1 MNKHSNLSRI
11 LALLLVAAVTISV
24 IAVPADVSAASKK
37 KHKKSKVTCSISFKN
52 INGNTV
58 IKKGKKIKVAYSAKS
73 SNGKKVKVR
82 FRSSNRRVA
91 TVSRNGVI
99 KAKRNGTVK
108 ITATG
113 YVKGRKRGKK
123 TVKIKVGKPVTGI
136 SLSGYTYLRAGRT
149 TKLNS
154 AVSPSNAT
162 NKKIEWSS
170 SNTRAVVVD
179 QNGNIT
185 GVGNGSAVITARASD
200 GSGASRAVTVYSHRY
215 TKNDTHWIAHRGLH
229 ETATEN
235 SAAAFTLAG
244 KAGFWGC
251 ECDIWETKHVITE
264 TVVEEPTNY
273 NEVLDAD
280 VTEEADDNDVILDE
294 DITDAEANKQT
305 TKVVE
310 DFDIVIN
317 HDPTFK
323 RLFGVNSYV
332 NDLTKEEIK
341 NKIPQVCFFKQYLD
355 ICKGSKGTSPMVPI
369 IEIKDYDM
377 SDAGIKKFV
386 DMVNDA
392 GLLKTAQF
400 ISFDATVLERTQN
413 YILAEYGFKP
423 YCGYLIGGGNVSSAV
438 TLAKNKG
445 FSGINIAYTLLTPA
459 VNTQC
464 RNYGLKIC
472 TWTYN
477 NSIGCDEALYKHLIS
492 GNYNVYST
500 TADGKFY

>member
-1 MNKHSNLSRI
+1 MNKRSNLSRI
-11 LALLLVAAVTISV
+11 IALLLVAAVTISV
-24 IAVPADVSAASKK
+24 IVVPTNVSAASKK

-58 IKKGKKIKVAYSAKS
+58 IKKGKKLKVAYSAKS

-136 SLSGYTYLRAGRT
+136 SLSGYTYLRAGRS
-149 TKLNS
+149 TKIKS
-154 AVSPSNAT
+154 VITPSNAT
-162 NKKIEWSS
+162 NKKIVWNS
-170 SNTRAVVVD
+170 SNTSAVKVD

-185 GVGNGSAVITARASD
+185 GIGNGSAVITARAAD
-200 GSGASRAVTVYSHRY
+200 GSGASRTVTVYSHRY
-215 TKNDTHWIAHRGLH
+215 SKNDTLWIAHRGLH
-229 ETATEN
+229 EKATEN
-235 SAAAFTLAG
+235 SAEAFILAG

-264 TVVEEPTNY
+264 TVIEEPTDY
-273 NEVLDAD
+273 NEVQDAD
-280 VTEEADDNDVILDE
+280 VTEESADNDVILDA
-294 DITDAEANKQT
+294 DITDVEENKQT

-317 HDPTFK
+317 HDSTFN
-323 RLFGVNSYV
+323 RLFGVNAYV
-332 NDLTKEEIK
+332 NDLTSDEIRSNSK
-341 NKIPQVCFFKQYLD
+341 LSKVCFFDKYLEA
-355 ICKGSKGTSPMVPI
+355 CKKYGMVPI

-377 SDAGIKKFV
+377 SDAGIEKFV
-386 DMVNDA
+386 EMVDYA

-413 YILAEYGFKP
+413 YILAEHGFKP

-445 FSGINIAYTLLTPA
+445 FSGINIYYPLLTPA
-459 VNTQC
+459 VNKQC

-472 TWTYN
+472 TWTYY
-477 NSIGCDEALYKHLIS
+477 NSIGFDEALYNHLIS

-500 TADGKFY
+500 TTDGKFY

>member
-1 MNKHSNLSRI
+1 MNKQSISSRI
-11 LALLLVAAVTISV
+11 LALLMVIAVTISV
-24 IAVPADVSAASKK
+24 AAMPADVYAVSKK
-37 KHKKSKVTCSISFKN
+37 KAKKPKITCSITFKN
-52 INGNTV
+52 INGDTV
-58 IKKGKKIKVAYSAKS
+58 IKKGKRLKVAYSAKS

-82 FRSSNRRVA
+82 FRTSNRRVA

-108 ITATG
+108 ITAIG
-113 YVKGRKRGKK
+113 YIKGRKRGSK

-136 SLSGYTYLRAGRT
+136 SLSGYTYLRAGRS
-149 TKLNS
+149 TKLSS
-154 AVSPSNAT
+154 AISPSNAT
-162 NKKIEWSS
+162 NKKIDWSS

-215 TKNDTHWIAHRGLH
+215 TKKDTHWIAHRGLH

-235 SAAAFTLAG
+235 SEAAFTLAG

-264 TVVEEPTNY
+264 TVVEESADC
-273 NEVLDAD
+273 NEELDEDAAED
-280 VTEEADDNDVILDE
+280 AADNDVILDADVAYDE
-294 DITDAEANKQT
+294 AETQS
-305 TKVVE
+305 TKMVE

-317 HDPTFK
+317 HDPTFN
-323 RLFGVNSYV
+323 RLFGVNTYV
-332 NDLTKEEIK
+332 NELTSDEIRSN
-341 NKIPQVCFFKQYLD
+341 NKLSKVCFFDKYLAVCKQYGM
-355 ICKGSKGTSPMVPI
+355 IPI

-377 SDAGIKKFV
+377 SDAGIEKFV
-386 DMVNDA
+386 GMVNEE

-438 TLAKNKG
+438 TLAKKKG

-477 NSIGCDEALYKHLIS
+477 NSIGCDEVLYKHLIS

>member
-1 MNKHSNLSRI
+1 MNKRITISRI
-11 LALLLVAAVTISV
+11 LALLLVAVVTISV
-24 IAVPADVSAASKK
+24 MAVPADVNAASKRKYK
-37 KHKKSKVTCSISFKN
+37 KPKVICFISLKN

-58 IKKGKKIKVAYSAKS
+58 IKKGKKLKIAYFAKS

-82 FRSSNRRVA
+82 FRSSNRRIA
-91 TVSRNGVI
+91 TVSGKGVI

-108 ITATG
+108 ITVTG
-113 YVKGRKRGKK
+113 YVKGRKRGSK

-136 SLSGYTYLRAGRT
+136 SLSGYTYLRAGRST
-149 TKLNS
+149 TLRTS
-154 AVSPSNAT
+154 ITPSNAT
-162 NKKIEWSS
+162 NKKIVWSS
-170 SNTRAVVVD
+170 SNTGAVIVD
-179 QNGNIT
+179 QSGNIT
-185 GVGNGSAVITARASD
+185 GVGNGSAVITAKAAD
-200 GSGASRAVTVYSHRY
+200 GSGANRSTTVYSHRY
-215 TKNDTHWIAHRGLH
+215 TKDDTHWIAHRGLH

-235 SAAAFTLAG
+235 SEAAFTLAG

-264 TVVEEPTNY
+264 TMVEEPVDY
-273 NEVLDAD
+273 NEVLETAVPEESADNGAILDAD
-280 VTEEADDNDVILDE
+280 VT
-294 DITDAEANKQT
+294 DAEAESQS
-305 TKVVE
+305 TKAVE

-317 HDPTFK
+317 HDPTFN
-323 RLFGVNSYV
+323 RLFGVNVYV
-332 NDLTKEEIK
+332 NDVTSDEIRSNSK
-341 NKIPQVCFFKQYLD
+341 LSKVCFFDKYLEA
-355 ICKGSKGTSPMVPI
+355 CKNYGMIPI

-377 SDAGIKKFV
+377 SDAGIEKFV
-386 DMVNDA
+386 DMVNEE

-413 YILAEYGFKP
+413 YIISKYGFKP

-464 RNYGLKIC
+464 KNYGLKIC

-477 NSIGCDEALYKHLIS
+477 YGIGCDETLYNHLIS
-492 GNYNVYST
+492 GNYNVYSA